1 MITAVITFLIVGY
14 FIGCIH
20 GSNAAQL
27 LSGVNLKEA
36 GLGNAG
42 ASNATLTLGWKY
54 GILVGFIDIG
64 KGVFAIILTRYFL
77 DHYTLFETEQIS
89 ILLYLTGAAV
99 ILGHNFPI
107 HMHFRGGKGTASLI
121 GIFLAINWK
130 FGLLSMIALV
140 IVSLLSN
147 YLIIGVFFL
156 YIVFAI
162 NSLLFEP
169 TIWPF
174 IIVILLLLVAT
185 ILHLEN
191 IKRIKL
197 GTEPT
202 INAAFKREKDETA

>member
-162 NSLLFEP
+162 NSLLFE
-169 TIWPF
+169 
-174 IIVILLLLVAT
+174 
-185 ILHLEN
+185 
-191 IKRIKL
+191 KL
-197 GTEPT
+197 GGLIPS
-202 INAAFKREKDETA
+202 

>member
-1 MITAVITFLIVGY
+1 MITALITVLIVGY

-54 GILVGFIDIG
+54 GILVGLIDIG
-64 KGVFAIILTRYFL
+64 KGIFAVLLTKFL
-77 DHYTLFETEQIS
+77 LLNYTSFEDTQIA
-89 ILLYLTGAAV
+89 ILLYITGAAV

-107 HMHFRGGKGTASLI
+107 HMNFRGGKGTASLV

-130 FGLLSMIALV
+130 FGLLSIIALV
-140 IVSLLSN
+140 LVSLLSN
-147 YLIIGVFFL
+147 YLLVGVFFL
-156 YIVFAI
+156 YFVFAI
-162 NSLLFEP
+162 NSLVFEA

-174 IIVILLLLVAT
+174 IIIMLLLFVAT

-191 IKRIKL
+191 IERIKH
-197 GTEPT
+197 GTEPK
-202 INAAFKREKDETA
+202 IADAFKREEDETV